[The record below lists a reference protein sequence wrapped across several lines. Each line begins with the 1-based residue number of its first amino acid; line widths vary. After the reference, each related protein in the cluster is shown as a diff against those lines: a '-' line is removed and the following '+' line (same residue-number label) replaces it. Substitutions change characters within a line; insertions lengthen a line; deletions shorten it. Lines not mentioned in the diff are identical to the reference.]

1 MVACCG
7 LLSLIFPQLFVWHF
21 YCAVLRISTAL
32 CVTMTAFILPSIW
45 SQFKF
50 NLLLQIFDG
59 LFTYHV
65 LTQGIPEAN
74 PLVSSAIAEWGA
86 VWGIVYWKLFACAL
100 LAMIFALRRWRQ
112 ALAMK
117 ALILTSTVY
126 GSLFFISLYYLLR
139 EFCA

>member
-1 MVACCG
+1 
-7 LLSLIFPQLFVWHF
+7 
-21 YCAVLRISTAL
+21 
-32 CVTMTAFILPSIW
+32 MTAFILPSIW

-65 LTQGIPEAN
+65 LTQGVPEAN
-74 PLVSSAIAEWGA
+74 PLLSSAIAEWGA

-100 LAMIFALRRWRQ
+100 LAMIFALRHLRQ

-117 ALILTSTVY
+117 QRCPL
-126 GSLFFISLYYLLR
+126 GSGIMCRDSFERIPDHDVGIRKFFHWKVTFEHAAINA
-139 EFCA
+139 EFFNAEFAVRS

>member
-1 MVACCG
+1 
-7 LLSLIFPQLFVWHF
+7 
-21 YCAVLRISTAL
+21 
-32 CVTMTAFILPSIW
+32 MTAFLVPSIW

-50 NLLLQIFDG
+50 NLMLQIFDG

-65 LTQGIPEAN
+65 VTQGVPEVN

-86 VWGIVYWKLFACAL
+86 IWGIVFWKVLACVL
-100 LAMIFALRRWRQ
+100 LATIFAVRHFRE

-126 GSLFFISLYYLLR
+126 GSLFLVSLYHLLQ
-139 EFCA
+139 EFCG